1 MNTSLLV
8 DYKSQVSTFLDV
20 LNYWELSQP
29 QQVAF
34 IFLEDGETESAQI
47 TYAELAGRARC
58 IAGCLQLHGIQPG
71 DRALLLYPSSLEF
84 IAAFLGCFY
93 AGVIAVPTYTPQSK
107 RHLPRL
113 QAISTD
119 AKANIVL
126 TDSQILAERNQK
138 FAYPLELEML
148 PWVATDTDQ
157 WTESSLITELT
168 SETLAFLQYTSG
180 STNQPK
186 GVMVSHGNILH
197 NEKLIEK
204 AFEHSSQTIFAGW
217 LPLFHDMG
225 LIGNVLQPIY
235 LGIPCVLMPPVAFL
249 QSPVRWLKAISNYG
263 ATTSG
268 GPNFA
273 YDLCAQKVSEAQKS
287 ELDLSSW
294 SIAFNGAEPV
304 RHHTLTRF
312 TTAFAQCGFRPESF
326 YPCYGMAETTLIVS
340 GSNKS
345 AAPVVRSINKSA
357 LTVGQVKL
365 EESSTARVFVG
376 NGQPIPDL
384 QVVIVHPENLT
395 PCKPDQVGE
404 IWVSGSSVT
413 QGYWQRPIETE
424 QTFQAYLQDR
434 ALGPFL
440 RTGDLGF
447 LHDGELFFTGR
458 IKDLIIIRGRN
469 YYPQDIELTV
479 ENSHPAVRPNC
490 SAAFS
495 IELDETEQLVVVA
508 EVDRHN
514 KNYTDVIAA
523 IRTEVANQHELSV
536 YAVILLKTGSIPKT
550 SSGKIQRHACHHQ
563 FLEKKLLVVADSYL
577 KMSAAS
583 QETSQSLATS
593 IAVGNANSIQHW
605 IERWLIIK
613 LRLPA
618 TIIVPNKT
626 FAEYGLDS
634 VSAAELVVALEAEL
648 NHALKLE
655 PHLFWEYPAVT
666 AFSQHLSKLISQ
678 KLSDPASPDS
688 ALNNV
693 QAPTKQSSVAPIQE
707 KSESSSERNLLPNA
721 SCPLPTSCLLP
732 SQALEQIPQILK
744 QVTKQQNRQVLIDG
758 RWICDFASCN
768 YLGLDLHPQVQQ
780 AIAPA
785 ISQWGTHPSWTRA
798 VASPNLYPRLEK
810 ALANLIKAPDVLVFP
825 SLTLLHMGVIPMLV
839 GKEGVVLIDNAA
851 HRSVSEA
858 CRLAQQDGAK
868 VISYKHNDLDD
879 LAYKLKRYADAPV
892 KLIAID
898 GVYSMSANY
907 PDLPSYVRLA
917 KQYDATI
924 YVDDAHGFGLVGET
938 PTPEMPYGQF
948 GNGIVNHFGLGYAED
963 RIVYCAGLSKAF
975 SSYGAFVTCTDVQ
988 MKRMLS
994 ATWTAIFSGPSP
1006 VASLASAI
1014 AGLEINLQEGEMLR
1028 QQIYRLTQKLV
1039 VSAREIGF
1047 EVDSQGYFPIVSV
1060 VVGSIESAITA
1071 CKTLWKHGIL
1081 ITPGIFPAVP
1091 YNRSILRFSITAA
1104 NTEIE
1109 IDQALVALR
1118 EIHTQ
1123 LSEASILNSSLQKTS

>member
-1 MNTSLLV
+1 MNTNLLI
-8 DYKSQVSTFLDV
+8 DYKTQTSTFLDV
-20 LNYWELSQP
+20 LKYRVLSQP

-34 IFLEDGETESAQI
+34 TFLENGETESAQI
-47 TYAELAGRARC
+47 TYAELASRARS
-58 IAGCLQLHGIQPG
+58 IAGCLQVHGIQPG

-84 IAAFLGCFY
+84 IAAFLGCLY

-113 QAISTD
+113 QAICTD
-119 AKANIVL
+119 AKASIVL
-126 TDSQILAERNQK
+126 TDRQILAERNRK
-138 FAYPLELEML
+138 FAYPPELEVI
-148 PWVATDTDQ
+148 PWAATDTDQ
-157 WTESSLITELT
+157 WTESFLNAEVT

-180 STNQPK
+180 STSRPK
-186 GVMVSHGNILH
+186 GVMVSHSNILH

-204 AFEHSSQTIFAGW
+204 AFEHNSQTVFAGW

-249 QSPVRWLKAISNYG
+249 QSPVRWLKAISKYG

-273 YDLCAQKVSEAQKS
+273 YDLCVEKVSEAQKS
-287 ELDLSSW
+287 ELDLSTW

-304 RHHTLTRF
+304 RFNTLTKF
-312 TTAFAQCGFRPESF
+312 ANAFAQCGFRPESF

-345 AAPVVRSINKSA
+345 AVPMVLSVNKSA
-357 LTVGQVKL
+357 LTEGQVKL
-365 EESSTARVFVG
+365 EENFAAQVFVT

-384 QVVIVHPENLT
+384 ELVIVHPEKLT
-395 PCKPDQVGE
+395 PCQPDQVGE
-404 IWVSGSSVT
+404 IWVSGSSVA
-413 QGYWQRPIETE
+413 QGYWQRPIETK
-424 QTFQAYLQDR
+424 QTFRAYLQDR
-434 ALGPFL
+434 AVGPFL

-458 IKDLIIIRGRN
+458 FKDLIIIRGRN
-469 YYPQDIELTV
+469 YYPQDIEFTV
-479 ENSHPAVRPNC
+479 ENSHRAVRPNC

-495 IELDETEQLVVVA
+495 IEMDETEQLVVVA

-514 KNYTDVIAA
+514 DNHPEVIAA
-523 IRTEVANQHELSV
+523 IRTEVANQHELAV

-550 SSGKIQRHACHHQ
+550 SSGKIQRHACRHQ
-563 FLEKKLLVVADSYL
+563 FLEKKLLIVADSYL
-577 KMSAAS
+577 KMPTTS
-583 QETSQSLATS
+583 QETSQSLTTPIALGDADS
-593 IAVGNANSIQHW
+593 IRQW
-605 IERWLIIK
+605 IERWLVIELK
-613 LRLPA
+613 LPPSM
-618 TIIVPNKT
+618 IVPNKT

-648 NHALKLE
+648 NHPLKLE
-655 PHLFWEYPAVT
+655 SHLFWEYPTVNV
-666 AFSQHLSKLISQ
+666 FSQYLSKLINQESADVTS
-678 KLSDPASPDS
+678 SDSV
-688 ALNNV
+688 LNNV
-693 QAPTKQSSVAPIQE
+693 QASTEGSSVVFIQSE
-707 KSESSSERNLLPNA
+707 SESSSERNLSSYP
-721 SCPLPTSCLLP
+721 SCPLP
-732 SQALEQIPQILK
+732 SQAFEEIPQILK
-744 QVTKQQNRQVLIDG
+744 RVTKQQNRQLFIDG

-768 YLGLDLHPQVQQ
+768 YLGLDLHPQVQE

-785 ISQWGTHPSWTRA
+785 ITKWGTHPSWSRA
-798 VASPNLYPRLEK
+798 VASPDLYRILENALSNLV
-810 ALANLIKAPDVLVFP
+810 KAPDVLVFP
-825 SLTLLHMGVIPMLV
+825 ALTLLHMGVIPMLA
-839 GKEGVVLIDNAA
+839 GKEGVIFIDNAA

-868 VISYKHNDLDD
+868 VIIYRHNDLDN
-879 LAYKLKRYADAPV
+879 LADKLKRYADAPV

-907 PDLPSYVRLA
+907 ADLPSYVRLA

-924 YVDDAHGFGLVGET
+924 YVDDAHGFGLVGEN

-948 GNGIVNHFGLGYAED
+948 GNGIVNHFGLRYAED

-975 SSYGAFVTCTDVQ
+975 SSFGAFVTCTDAQ

-994 ATWTAIFSGPSP
+994 TAWTAIFSGPSP

-1014 AGLEINLQEGEMLR
+1014 AGLEVNQQEGGMLR
-1028 QQIYRLTQKLV
+1028 QHIYRLTQKLV
-1039 VSAREIGF
+1039 ISAREIGF
-1047 EVDSQGYFPIVSV
+1047 EVDNQGSFPIVSV
-1060 VVGSIESAITA
+1060 VVGSVESAITA

-1109 IDQALVALR
+1109 IDRVLVALR
-1118 EIHTQ
+1118 DIHTQ
-1123 LSEASILNSSLQKTS
+1123 LSNELITAKN

>member
-1 MNTSLLV
+1 MLTNSLA
-8 DYKSQVSTFLDV
+8 DCKSQTGTILEV
-20 LNYWELSQP
+20 LQNWALSQP

-34 IFLEDGETESAQI
+34 TFLEDGETESAQI
-47 TYAELAGRARC
+47 TYAELVSRARC
-58 IAGCLQLHGIQPG
+58 IAGCLQVHGIQPG
-71 DRALLLYPSSLEF
+71 DRALLLYPSGLEF
-84 IAAFLGCFY
+84 ITAFLGCLY

-119 AKANIVL
+119 AKASIVL
-126 TDSQILAERNQK
+126 TDSQILAERNRK
-138 FAYPLELEML
+138 FAYPPELEVI
-148 PWVATDTDQ
+148 PWAATDTHQ
-157 WTESSLITELT
+157 WTESSLITEIT

-180 STNQPK
+180 STSRPK
-186 GVMVSHGNILH
+186 GVMVSHSNILH
-197 NEKLIEK
+197 NQKLIEK
-204 AFEHSSQTIFAGW
+204 AFEHNSQTVFAGW

-249 QSPVRWLKAISNYG
+249 QSPVRWLKAISKYG

-273 YDLCAQKVSEAQKS
+273 YDLCVQKVSEAQKS

-304 RHHTLTRF
+304 RHHTLTKF
-312 TTAFAQCGFRPESF
+312 ANAFAQCGFRPESF

-345 AAPVVRSINKSA
+345 TVPVVLSVDKSA
-357 LTVGQVKL
+357 LTTSQVKV
-365 EESSTARVFVG
+365 EEGSAAQLFVS
-376 NGQPIPDL
+376 NGQPIADL
-384 QVVIVHPENLT
+384 EVVIVHPENLT
-395 PCKPDQVGE
+395 PCEPNQVGE
-404 IWVSGSSVT
+404 IWVSGSSVA

-424 QTFQAYLQDR
+424 QTFHAYLEDR
-434 ALGPFL
+434 AAGPFL

-458 IKDLIIIRGRN
+458 FKDLIIIRGRN

-479 ENSHPAVRPNC
+479 ENSHHAVRPNC

-495 IELDETEQLVVVA
+495 IEIDETEQLVIVA

-514 KNYTDVIAA
+514 NNHSEVIAA
-523 IRTEVANQHELSV
+523 IRTEVTNQHELSV

-550 SSGKIQRHACHHQ
+550 SSGKIQRHACRHQ

-583 QETSQSLATS
+583 QETSQSLDNL
-593 IAVGNANSIQHW
+593 IAVGDAHSIQYW
-605 IERWLIIK
+605 IERWLIVELK
-613 LRLPA
+613 LPP
-618 TIIVPNKT
+618 TMIVTNKT

-634 VSAAELVVALEAEL
+634 VSAAELVVALEAKL
-648 NHALKLE
+648 NYPLKLE
-655 PHLFWEYPAVT
+655 PHVFWEYPKVT
-666 AFSQHLSKLISQ
+666 TFSQHVSKLIRQEPSYLV
-678 KLSDPASPDS
+678 KSDSVLNNFPA
-688 ALNNV
+688 NV
-693 QAPTKQSSVAPIQE
+693 QAPTEGSSVAPIKE
-707 KSESSSERNLLPNA
+707 SESPSSCFLP
-721 SCPLPTSCLLP
+721 SSCLLP
-732 SQALEQIPQILK
+732 SQAFEEIPQILK
-744 QVTKQQNRQVLIDG
+744 RVTKQQNRRVFIDE

-768 YLGLDLHPQVQQ
+768 YLGLDLHPQVQE

-785 ISQWGTHPSWTRA
+785 ISEWGTHPSWSRA
-798 VASPNLYPRLEK
+798 VASPNLYPILEK
-810 ALANLIKAPDVLVFP
+810 ALANLVKAPDVLVFP
-825 SLTLLHMGVIPMLV
+825 ALTLLHMGVIPMLA
-839 GKEGVVLIDNAA
+839 GKEGIIFIDNAA

-868 VISYKHNDLDD
+868 VINYKHNDLDD
-879 LAYKLKRYADAPV
+879 LANKLNHYADAPV

-907 PDLPSYVRLA
+907 ADLPSYVRLA

-924 YVDDAHGFGLVGET
+924 YVDDAHGFGLIGEN

-948 GNGIVNHFGLGYAED
+948 GNGIVNHFGLRYAED

-975 SSYGAFVTCTDVQ
+975 SSFGAFVTCTDAQ
-988 MKRMLS
+988 MKTMLS
-994 ATWTAIFSGPSP
+994 TAWTAIFSGPSP

-1014 AGLEINLQEGEMLR
+1014 AGLEVNLQEGEILR
-1028 QQIYRLTQKLV
+1028 QHIYRLTQKLV
-1039 VSAREIGF
+1039 ISAREIGF
-1047 EVDSQGYFPIVSV
+1047 EVDNQGYFPIVSV
-1060 VVGSIESAITA
+1060 VVGPVEFAITA
-1071 CKTLWKHGIL
+1071 CKILWKYGIL

-1091 YNRSILRFSITAA
+1091 YNRSLLRFSITAA
-1104 NTEIE
+1104 NTDIE
-1109 IDQALVALR
+1109 IDQVLVALR
-1118 EIHTQ
+1118 DIHTQ
-1123 LSEASILNSSLQKTS
+1123 LSTASILN

>member
-1 MNTSLLV
+1 MNTNLLV
-8 DYKSQVSTFLDV
+8 DYKSQTSTFLDV
-20 LNYWELSQP
+20 LQHRALSQP

-34 IFLEDGETESAQI
+34 TFLEDGETESAQI
-47 TYAELAGRARC
+47 TYAELASRARC
-58 IAGCLQLHGIQPG
+58 IAGCLQVHGIQPG

-84 IAAFLGCFY
+84 IAAFLGCLY

-113 QAISTD
+113 QAISMD
-119 AKANIVL
+119 AKASIVL
-126 TDSQILAERNQK
+126 ADSQILAERNRK
-138 FAYPLELEML
+138 FAYPPELEVVL
-148 PWVATDTDQ
+148 WAATDTDQ
-157 WTESSLITELT
+157 WPESSLITEVT
-168 SETLAFLQYTSG
+168 SETLALLQYTSG
-180 STNQPK
+180 STSRPK

-197 NEKLIEK
+197 NQKLIEK
-204 AFEHSSQTIFAGW
+204 AFEHSSQTVYAGW

-225 LIGNVLQPIY
+225 LISNVLQPIY

-249 QSPVRWLKAISNYG
+249 QSPVRWLKAISKYG

-273 YDLCAQKVSEAQKS
+273 YDLCVQKVSEAQKS

-304 RHHTLTRF
+304 RRHTLTKF
-312 TTAFAQCGFRPESF
+312 ATAFAQCGFRPESF
-326 YPCYGMAETTLIVS
+326 NPCYGMAEATLIVS

-345 AAPVVRSINKSA
+345 AAPVVRSVNKSA

-365 EESSTARVFVG
+365 EESSAAQVFVS
-376 NGQPIPDL
+376 NGQPVPDL
-384 QVVIVHPENLT
+384 QVVIVHPVNLT
-395 PCKPDQVGE
+395 PCEPDQVGE

-413 QGYWQRPIETE
+413 QGYWQRPMETE
-424 QTFQAYLQDR
+424 QTFHAYLQDR
-434 ALGPFL
+434 AMGPFL

-458 IKDLIIIRGRN
+458 FKDLIIIRGRN
-469 YYPQDIELTV
+469 YYPQDIEFTV
-479 ENSHPAVRPNC
+479 ENSHRAVRPNC

-495 IELDETEQLVVVA
+495 IEMDETELLVVVA

-514 KNYTDVIAA
+514 VNHPEVIAA

-563 FLEKKLLVVADSYL
+563 FLEKKLLVVADFYF
-577 KMSAAS
+577 KMPAAS
-583 QETSQSLATS
+583 QEMSQSLATP
-593 IAVGNANSIQHW
+593 IAVGDADSIQHW
-605 IERWLIIK
+605 IERWLIVELK
-613 LRLPA
+613 LPA
-618 TIIVPNKT
+618 TTIVPNKT

-678 KLSDPASPDS
+678 EPSDLVSPD
-688 ALNNV
+688 AVLNNV
-693 QAPTKQSSVAPIQE
+693 DAF
-707 KSESSSERNLLPNA
+707 
-721 SCPLPTSCLLP
+721 
-732 SQALEQIPQILK
+732 EQIPQILK
-744 QVTKQQNRQVLIDG
+744 RVTRQQNRQVLIDG

-785 ISQWGTHPSWTRA
+785 ISKWGTHPSWTRA
-798 VASPNLYPRLEK
+798 VASPDLYRILEK
-810 ALANLIKAPDVLVFP
+810 ALSNLVKAPDVLVFP
-825 SLTLLHMGVIPMLV
+825 ALTLLHMGVIPMLA
-839 GKEGVVLIDNAA
+839 GKEGVIFIDNAA

-868 VISYKHNDLDD
+868 VINYKHNDLDD

-924 YVDDAHGFGLVGET
+924 YVDDAHGFGLVGES

-948 GNGIVNHFGLGYAED
+948 GNGIVNHFGLRYAED

-988 MKRMLS
+988 MKRKLS
-994 ATWTAIFSGPSP
+994 TTWTAIFSGPSP

-1014 AGLEINLQEGEMLR
+1014 AGLEINLQEGGMLR

-1039 VSAREIGF
+1039 VSARKIGF

-1060 VVGSIESAITA
+1060 VVGSVESAITA

-1123 LSEASILNSSLQKTS
+1123 LSKASILN

>member
-1 MNTSLLV
+1 MNTNLSV
-8 DYKSQVSTFLDV
+8 DYKSQTRTFLDILQYRV
-20 LNYWELSQP
+20 ISQP

-34 IFLEDGETESAQI
+34 TFLEDGETESAQI
-47 TYAELAGRARC
+47 TYAELASRARC
-58 IAGCLQLHGIQPG
+58 IAGCLQVHGIQPG

-84 IAAFLGCFY
+84 IAAFLGCLY

-113 QAISTD
+113 QAISMD
-119 AKANIVL
+119 AKASIVL
-126 TDSQILAERNQK
+126 TDSQILAERNRK
-138 FAYPLELEML
+138 FAYPPELEVL
-148 PWVATDTDQ
+148 PWAATDTDQ
-157 WTESSLITELT
+157 WSESSLITEVT

-180 STNQPK
+180 STSQPK

-197 NEKLIEK
+197 NERLIEK
-204 AFEHSSQTIFAGW
+204 AFEHSSQTIFVGW

-249 QSPVRWLKAISNYG
+249 QSPVRWLKAISKYR

-273 YDLCAQKVSEAQKS
+273 YDLCVQKVSEAQKL
-287 ELDLSSW
+287 ELDISSW

-304 RHHTLTRF
+304 RLHTLTKF
-312 TTAFAQCGFRPESF
+312 ATAFAQCGFRPESF
-326 YPCYGMAETTLIVS
+326 YPCYGMAETTLIIS

-345 AAPVVRSINKSA
+345 APPIVRSVKKSA

-365 EESSTARVFVG
+365 EESSAAQVFVS

-384 QVVIVHPENLT
+384 QVLIVHPENLT
-395 PCKPDQVGE
+395 PCEPDQVGE

-413 QGYWQRPIETE
+413 QGYWQQPMETE

-434 ALGPFL
+434 AIGPFL

-458 IKDLIIIRGRN
+458 LKDLIIIRGRN
-469 YYPQDIELTV
+469 YYPQDIEFTV
-479 ENSHPAVRPNC
+479 ENSHHAVRPNC

-495 IELDETEQLVVVA
+495 IEMDETEQLVVVA
-508 EVDRHN
+508 EVDRHSDN
-514 KNYTDVIAA
+514 HPEVIAA
-523 IRTEVANQHELSV
+523 IRTEVANQHELFV
-536 YAVILLKTGSIPKT
+536 YAVILLKTASIPKT

-577 KMSAAS
+577 KLPAAS
-583 QETSQSLATS
+583 QETSQSLATA
-593 IAVGNANSIQHW
+593 IAVGDADSIQHW
-605 IERWLIIK
+605 IERWLIIELK
-613 LRLPA
+613 LPL
-618 TIIVPNKT
+618 TTIVPNKT

-648 NHALKLE
+648 NHPLKLE
-655 PHLFWEYPAVT
+655 PHLFWEYPAVS
-666 AFSQHLSKLISQ
+666 AFSQHLSQLISQ
-678 KLSDPASPDS
+678 ESADLASSDS

-693 QAPTKQSSVAPIQE
+693 QAPTEGSSMAPIQE
-707 KSESSSERNLLPNA
+707 GSESPSEQNLLPYPSCLLYA
-721 SCPLPTSCLLP
+721 SCPLP
-732 SQALEQIPQILK
+732 SQAFEQIPQILK
-744 QVTKQQNRQVLIDG
+744 RVTRQQNRQVFIDG
-758 RWICDFASCN
+758 HWICDFASCN

-785 ISQWGTHPSWTRA
+785 IRKWGTHPSWTRA
-798 VASPNLYPRLEK
+798 VASPDLYRILEK
-810 ALANLIKAPDVLVFP
+810 ALSDLVKAPDVLVFP
-825 SLTLLHMGVIPMLV
+825 ALTLLHMGVIPMLA
-839 GKEGVVLIDNAA
+839 GKKGVIFIDNAA
-851 HRSVSEA
+851 HRSISEA
-858 CRLAQQDGAK
+858 CRLAQQDGTK
-868 VISYKHNDLDD
+868 VINYKHNDLDD
-879 LAYKLKRYADAPV
+879 LADKLKRYADAPV

-898 GVYSMSANY
+898 GVYSMTANY
-907 PDLPSYVRLA
+907 PDLPSYVKLA

-924 YVDDAHGFGLVGET
+924 YVDDAHGFGLVGEN

-948 GNGIVNHFGLGYAED
+948 GNGIVNHFGLRYAED

-994 ATWTAIFSGPSP
+994 TAWTAIFSGPSP

-1028 QQIYRLTQKLV
+1028 QHIYRLTQKLV

-1060 VVGSIESAITA
+1060 VVGAVESAITA
-1071 CKTLWKHGIL
+1071 CKTLWGHGIL

-1118 EIHTQ
+1118 DIHTQ
-1123 LSEASILNSSLQKTS
+1123 LSKASTLN